1 MPFLDG
7 PELEQEEL
15 FQHVGDITQIQGA
28 GLMSH
33 EDGAPHGV
41 RL

>member
-1 MPFLDG
+1 MPFLYG
-7 PELEQEEL
+7 RNWSRQEL